1 MTRIEFS
8 EHAKLKL
15 KERGID
21 KIEALNVLKVPLSVF
36 LDVETGNLVAVGNRI
51 HKLDHQPIIVYTI
64 IGNIIKVVTV
74 IDVSK
79 SRDIIKRREKKG
91 RWVKIR

>member
-15 KERGID
+15 KEKGID
-21 KIEALNVLKVPLSVF
+21 EIEALNVLKVPLSVF

-51 HKLDHQPIIVYTI
+51 HKLGHQLIIVYTTI
-64 IGNIIKVVTV
+64 EILL
-74 IDVSK
+74 K
-79 SRDIIKRREKKG
+79 S
-91 RWVKIR
+91 

>member
-36 LDVETGNLVAVGNRI
+36 LDVKTGNLVAVGNRI
-51 HKLDHQPIIVYTI
+51 HKLGHQLIIVYTTI
-64 IGNIIKVVTV
+64 EILL
-74 IDVSK
+74 K
-79 SRDIIKRREKKG
+79 S
-91 RWVKIR
+91 